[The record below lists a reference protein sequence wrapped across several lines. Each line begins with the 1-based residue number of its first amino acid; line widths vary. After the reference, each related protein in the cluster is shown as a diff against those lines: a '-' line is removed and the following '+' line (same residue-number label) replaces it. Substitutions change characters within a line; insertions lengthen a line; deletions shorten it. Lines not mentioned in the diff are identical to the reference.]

1 MGDATEKQQKT
12 TMSDEEKRQL
22 VKKMAK
28 GFESS
33 FRSPILKSPG
43 DYGMAFEDVTF
54 QAQDGVPLEAWFIP
68 RPGST
73 KLIIAN
79 HPRWFNRYGCPTHI
93 EPWRSLGSWA
103 DVGNTVEVDYV
114 PDYKILHDA
123 GYNILTYDSRN
134 HGQSGAANGGL
145 ATAGRF
151 EARDVIG
158 SLTYCRTRKDLSEM
172 TIGVFARC
180 NGANATFFAMHSQPQ
195 YFKDVRCLVAAQPL
209 SVRAIVSRL
218 LEMQSIPQLID
229 EVDRELKLVVSVGL
243 DDMSPVEWAKS
254 VQIPTFIYQ
263 VHDDPMTR
271 TSDVQAI
278 FDSVPFA
285 EKKLHWIHNT
295 TARWDGYLEFQR
307 RPQPMLD
314 WFKTYMV

>member
-1 MGDATEKQQKT
+1 MGDATEKQQMT
-12 TMSDEEKRQL
+12 TMSEEEKTQL
-22 VKKMAK
+22 VKKTAK

-33 FRSPILKSPG
+33 FRSPILKTPG
-43 DYGMAFEDVTF
+43 DYGIAFESVTF

-103 DVGNTVEVDYV
+103 DAGNTVEVDYV

-123 GYNILTYDSRN
+123 GYNVLTYDARN

-151 EARDVIG
+151 ESRDVIG
-158 SLTYCRTRKDLSEM
+158 SLIYCRTRKDLKEM

-180 NGANATFFAMHSQPQ
+180 NGANATLFAMHSQPQ

-209 SVRAIVSRL
+209 SVRAITSRL
-218 LEMQSIPQLID
+218 LEMQGIPERIE
-229 EVDRELKLVVSVGL
+229 EVDREVKLIVSVGL
-243 DDMSPVEWAKS
+243 DDMSPVDWAKS
-254 VQIPTFIYQ
+254 VKIPTFIYQ

-285 EKKLHWIHNT
+285 EKKLHWIHGT

-314 WFKTYMV
+314 WFGTYMV